1 MTQPAPPAQQPGAAM
16 RPIVLVLNGPNLNL
30 LGQREPHI
38 YGRDTLAGI
47 KAMVE
52 AWGEGFGLEVEFHQ
66 SNHEGELIDLIH
78 GARGRV
84 TGIIINAGAY
94 THTSIAIMDALLGAE
109 VPTIEVHLSNIFKR
123 EDFRHHSYV
132 ALAAKGVICGL
143 GVQGYLLALEAIKG
157 LVPQDLP
164 PRN

>member
-1 MTQPAPPAQQPGAAM
+1 M

-30 LGQREPHI
+30 LGTREPQI

-52 AWGEGFGLEVEFHQ
+52 AWGEGFGLDVEFHQ
-66 SNHEGELIDLIH
+66 SNHEGELIDWIH

-84 TGIIINAGAY
+84 AGIIINAGAF
-94 THTSIAIMDALLGAE
+94 THTSIAIMDALLAAE
-109 VPTIEVHLSNIFKR
+109 VPAIEVHLTNIFKR
-123 EDFRHHSYV
+123 EAFRHHSYI

-143 GVQGYLLALEAIKG
+143 GVQGYLLALEAVKG
-157 LVPQDLP
+157 MIGQETPA
-164 PRN
+164 RN

>member
-1 MTQPAPPAQQPGAAM
+1 M

-30 LGQREPHI
+30 LGLREPHI
-38 YGRDTLAGI
+38 YGHDTLAGI

-52 AWGEGFGLEVEFHQ
+52 AWGAGFGLDVEFHQ

-78 GARGRV
+78 GARGRAA
-84 TGIIINAGAY
+84 GIVINAGAY

-109 VPTIEVHLSNIFKR
+109 VPTIEVHLSNVFKR
-123 EDFRHHSYV
+123 EAFRHHSYI

-157 LVPQDLP
+157 LVSLEPP